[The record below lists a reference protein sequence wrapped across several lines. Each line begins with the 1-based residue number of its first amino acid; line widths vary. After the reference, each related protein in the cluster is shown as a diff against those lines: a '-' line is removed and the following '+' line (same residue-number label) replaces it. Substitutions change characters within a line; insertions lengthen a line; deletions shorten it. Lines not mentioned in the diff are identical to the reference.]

1 MKRPALSATSEL
13 EKVRC
18 ELYDLMA
25 VVWDK
30 TAAEVRAAAEAAS
43 SEATILDIGL
53 TSAMGISLKG
63 AVLRQMEAEL
73 TTFQLL
79 KQPLL
84 LEVGAAATLT
94 RQAAVQRVLERA
106 PRLLVHLD
114 HTHKLDLAQVGKRRG
129 GVWPLERLGL
139 KVV

>member
-79 KQPLL
+79 KQPLQQVV
-84 LEVGAAATLT
+84 ETIGACPTQKMRAMHKSAPTELTLT
-94 RQAAVQRVLERA
+94 VSMR
-106 PRLLVHLD
+106 
-114 HTHKLDLAQVGKRRG
+114 
-129 GVWPLERLGL
+129 
-139 KVV
+139 